1 MGYKIVYVRKRR
13 RWRRFAVLI
22 SACFLLF
29 VYAVSG
35 GRRLD
40 ALEELAQRLGAGVDI
55 GEAVSAF
62 CQDVLHGQ

>member
-29 VYAVSG
+29 AYAVSG

-62 CQDVLHGQ
+62 CQDVLHGK